1 MTGTNNIKR
10 NDGSCD
16 LSAISFTYPLMQ
28 HIENIGAA
36 NQDHW
41 CSKSKSLVQHIE
53 IIGAANQDHW
63 CSKPIL

>member
-1 MTGTNNIKR
+1 
-10 NDGSCD
+10 
-16 LSAISFTYPLMQ
+16 MQ

-36 NQDHW
+36 HQDHW
-41 CSKSKSLVQHIE
+41 CCKSKSLVQHIE

>member
-1 MTGTNNIKR
+1 
-10 NDGSCD
+10 
-16 LSAISFTYPLMQ
+16 MQ
-28 HIENIGAA
+28 HIENIGAT

-41 CSKSKSLVQHIE
+41 CCKSKSLVQHIE